1 MISVINDE
9 ISSNII
15 EVIETLNK
23 VNLKL
28 IELRKI
34 DNNYLFQIDSS
45 KLLEYKRE
53 LDKNNIKVSLIDS
66 PIGKGKFS
74 HEKEEEL
81 LDKYIKIS
89 KLFNSRYLRIFTD
102 VSDDINEGLKKY
114 NDKAKENNI
123 ILLIENE
130 PNTYGEHYNN
140 LLNLMSNNYSNIRLL
155 YDAEN
160 YYSIK
165 IDYIKAFSLLKPYIK
180 YIHLRDKKYNDYVY
194 FFDGEIEIK
203 KILSLI
209 DEDTIVSLETHL
221 PLSSN
226 LDKKELFIESLRR
239 IRNE

>member
-53 LDKNNIKVSLIDS
+53 LDKNDIKVSLIDS

-89 KLFNSRYLRIFTD
+89 KVFNSRYLRIFTD

-114 NDKAKENNI
+114 NDKARKNNI
-123 ILLIENE
+123 II
-130 PNTYGEHYNN
+130 NTSE
-140 LLNLMSNNYSNIRLL
+140 R
-155 YDAEN
+155 
-160 YYSIK
+160 K
-165 IDYIKAFSLLKPYIK
+165 
-180 YIHLRDKKYNDYVY
+180 
-194 FFDGEIEIK
+194 
-203 KILSLI
+203 
-209 DEDTIVSLETHL
+209 
-221 PLSSN
+221 
-226 LDKKELFIESLRR
+226 
-239 IRNE
+239 

>member
-45 KLLEYKRE
+45 KLLEYKME

-66 PIGKGKFS
+66 PIGKGKFN

-81 LDKYIKIS
+81 LDKYIKIA
-89 KLFNSRYLRIFTD
+89 KVFNTKYLRIFTD
-102 VSDDINEGLKKY
+102 ISEDINEGLKKY
-114 NDKAKENNI
+114 NHKAKENNI

-130 PNTYGEHYNN
+130 PNTYGEDYNN

-155 YDAEN
+155 YDVEN

-165 IDYIKAFSLLKPYIK
+165 LDYIKAFSLLKPYIK

-209 DEDTIVSLETHL
+209 DDDIIVSLETHL